1 MVIRKNLY
9 KYVCASLYDGSC
21 IQTVYIPE
29 KSVTQIIIAVI
40 AKVSDML
47 LFTQGVVQ

>member
-1 MVIRKNLY
+1 MMEAVYRL
-9 KYVCASLYDGSC
+9 
-21 IQTVYIPE
+21 YIPE